1 MFTNYTRHFFWVIL
15 LFSCIS
21 NAQTLTGSVFDEK
34 TKEPLYGVSVYFDGT
49 TNGTATD
56 TQGKFV
62 ISYKASTESA
72 LVISYLG
79 YDSKAFDVRK
89 LTNGVKIY
97 LKPKEEALGVVYL
110 ENDPWSRKKKM
121 AIFRREF
128 IGNTAGASQC
138 KILNEDDIDVVYNP
152 TTKTLSAYASKPIE
166 IRNKYLGYTISYN
179 MEEFEAKLHITPSG
193 FALTNSVYVEGTS
206 FYSEL
211 RKKTR
216 RRNVKAR
223 EKEFEQSILNFM
235 RSLASEKLKENKFEL
250 FHRGFI
256 ISPDKYL
263 DVVKEDNKI
272 TKIEMK
278 LSKLIIL
285 YNRPKYG
292 LEYQSSIEILD
303 ENKVFYINEFGNFS
317 PPKKLTFGG
326 FFGKKRIANTL
337 PLDYNL

>member
-1 MFTNYTRHFFWVIL
+1 MFKNYSKYFFWITI

-21 NAQTLTGSVFDEK
+21 SAQTLSGHVFDEK

-56 TQGKFV
+56 MQGKFI

-72 LVISYLG
+72 LIVSYLG
-79 YDSKAFDVRK
+79 YDSRAFDVRK
-89 LTNGVKIY
+89 LANGVKIY
-97 LKPKEEALGVVYL
+97 LKPKKEALGVVYL

-138 KILNEDDIDVVYNP
+138 RILNEDDIEVVYNP
-152 TTKTLSAYASKPIE
+152 TAKTLTAYASKPIL
-166 IRNKYLGYTISYN
+166 IKNKYLGYTISYN
-179 MEEFEAKLHITPSG
+179 MEEFEAKLHISPSG
-193 FALTNSVYVEGTS
+193 LELTNSVYVEGTS

-223 EKEFEQSILNFM
+223 EKEFGQSILNFM
-235 RSLASEKLKENKFEL
+235 RSLASKKLEENGFQI
-250 FHRGFI
+250 FHKGFI
-256 ISPDKYL
+256 VPPYKYF
-263 DVVKEDNKI
+263 DITQEGEN
-272 TKIEMK
+272 TKINMK
-278 LSKLIIL
+278 TNKLIIM
-285 YNRPKYG
+285 YDRFH
-292 LEYQSSIEILD
+292 QSTLMIPY
-303 ENKVFYINEFGNFS
+303 ENKEFYINKFGNFS

-326 FFGKKRIANTL
+326 FFGGKRIANTL